1 MNRNRNVAAASKT
14 AALTG
19 GVLVATQ
26 HPVLM
31 YVAAATILI
40 PVTVLVLAAIVPR
53 RKYCRDTAYA
63 VLTLIVGLL
72 RPHPSPSPEQAAHEL
87 VMLATGSEKLRSCQP
102 GDAVSQQASERSVGS

>member
-19 GVLVATQ
+19 GVLVAAQ

-40 PVTVLVLAAIVPR
+40 PITVLVLAAIVPR
-53 RKYCRDTAYA
+53 RKYRRDTAYA
-63 VLTLIVGLL
+63 VLALIVGLL
-72 RPHPSPSPEQAAHEL
+72 RSHPCPPPEQAAHGL
-87 VMLATGSEKLRSCQP
+87 VMSATGSDKLRSCQP
-102 GDAVSQQASERSVGS
+102 GDAGSQQESERLVAS